1 MLASPASAGMRRPS
15 ELTRGLQPRSVVPG
29 SAEAARLSSSCKT
42 CHPAGT
48 SMNDGHSEYWP
59 SSLRRTRNRL
69 SSSSKGFVMG
79 NPALCQ
85 ELFRGTDAAVRA
97 VIRFGFMFLRLGEV
111 GLDPERERLAAPI
124 RCAFT
129 ECGRGTRACQRCAIP
144 SRRPGA
150 PPSAAG
156 SGQAQ
161 RGRPEPALIWPRASP
176 APAPLAGSRPGGKPV
191 FWIAGAAVVIGVLLH
206 VPDYVSARHMH
217 FRATVR

>member
-1 MLASPASAGMRRPS
+1 MEAMRPFGRM
-15 ELTRGLQPRSVVPG
+15 SVQL
-29 SAEAARLSSSCKT
+29 SSMYCREAARLSSSCKT

-79 NPALCQ
+79 NPALWQ
-85 ELFRGTDAAVRA
+85 ELFRGTDAAVIA

-124 RCAFT
+124 RRAFT
-129 ECGRGTRACQRCAIP
+129 EGGRGTCACQRCALP

-150 PPSAAG
+150 A
-156 SGQAQ
+156 
-161 RGRPEPALIWPRASP
+161 P

-217 FRATVR
+217 FRATVRLSSR